1 MVRVIPMTAG
11 EVAAAVDG
19 ELHGEAQL
27 RITGSVETDSREV
40 RPGSIFFAMPGA
52 ETDGHRF
59 IASAADAGAALVV
72 SERPL
77 RPDEP
82 QLPHVV
88 VGSSLT
94 ALGALAR
101 DVVAR
106 GRAAG
111 DLTVIA
117 VTGSNGKT
125 TTKNMLQAMLERH
138 GPTIS
143 PIKSFNNEV
152 GGPMTMLR
160 LAPDTRFLVLEMG
173 ASRVGDIASLISM
186 AKPDIGVVLKVGLA
200 HAGEFGG
207 VEMTERAKRE
217 MVTELDSGDTAILN
231 FDDERV
237 RRMADATAASVR
249 WFGTENDT
257 GLRAQDVNTTLEG
270 TTFTLTDGTVE
281 HPVTMSILGEHHA
294 MNALA
299 ALSVMH
305 ELGFDLADAIED
317 LAAMPRAERWRMEL
331 MHPSSGAAVINDA
344 YNSSPDSARAAL
356 QTLAHLGRTSG
367 RRTTAVL
374 GAMAELGDVSVEE
387 HDRLGRLV
395 VRYGIDRLIA
405 VGPDAKPA
413 HVAAEAESSFGQ
425 DTVYVESSERARELL
440 ASIGADD
447 LVLVKSSLSAG
458 LKELGDALGEA
469 EED

>member
-1 MVRVIPMTAG
+1 MIPMTAG
-11 EVAAAVDG
+11 EIAETVSGV
-19 ELHGEAQL
+19 LHGDPQSPVD
-27 RITGSVETDSREV
+27 GSVETDSREI
-40 RPGSIFFAMPGA
+40 RPGSVFVAMPGE

-59 IASAADAGAALVV
+59 IGAAVSAGAALILC
-72 SERPL
+72 ERPL
-77 RPDEP
+77 AADEP
-82 QLPHVV
+82 DVPHIVV
-88 VGSSLT
+88 DSALT
-94 ALGALAR
+94 ALGDLAR
-101 DVVAR
+101 EVVRR
-106 GRAAG
+106 GRADG

-160 LAPDTRFLVLEMG
+160 LRPETRFLVLEMG
-173 ASRVGDIASLISM
+173 ASRVGDIASLIAM

-207 VEMTERAKRE
+207 VEMTERAKSE
-217 MVTELDSGDTAILN
+217 MVAELEPGDTAILN

-237 RRMADATAASVR
+237 RRMADRTRASVR
-249 WFGTENDT
+249 WFGTENET
-257 GLRAQDVNTTLEG
+257 GLVARDVETTLEG
-270 TTFTLTDGTVE
+270 TEFTLVADGVE
-281 HPVTMSILGEHHA
+281 HPVSMQILGEHHA

-299 ALSVMH
+299 ALSVIDT
-305 ELGFDLADAIED
+305 LGLDLSDAAEA
-317 LAAMPRAERWRMEL
+317 LGSMPRAERWRMEL
-331 MHPSSGAAVINDA
+331 LRSASGAVVINDA

-356 QTLAHLGRTSG
+356 QTLAHLGRISG
-367 RRTTAVL
+367 RRTTAVI
-374 GAMAELGDVSVEE
+374 GAMAELGDVSTTE

-413 HVAAEAESSFGQ
+413 HIAAEAESSFGQ
-425 DTVYVESSERARELL
+425 DTVYVETSDDARALL
-440 ASIGADD
+440 ASIGPED

-458 LKELGDALGEA
+458 LKQLGDELGES